1 MKRPKY
7 KVNDNVV
14 YTEEYKKTAML
25 PWSNSKYVISKV
37 NRKFIFKPTYNLV
50 YVDDNLNTI
59 NVGAVPEY
67 AIKLA

>member
-25 PWSNSKYVISKV
+25 PWSNSTYVISKV
-37 NRKFIFKPTYNLV
+37 NRKFIFT
-50 YVDDNLNTI
+50 
-59 NVGAVPEY
+59 VGAMINYIGYTPRILDE
-67 AIKLA
+67 ILKGGKQ